1 MLLHVFANY
10 IFVQIYWSF
19 PLSLSPD
26 RSSFHPFAQ
35 EDDSVSIVVVVGES
49 EFPTNAVYKIL
60 LQS

>member
-1 MLLHVFANY
+1 M
-10 IFVQIYWSF
+10 QITFLCKFIDAFLSH
-19 PLSLSPD
+19 SLSPD

-49 EFPTNAVYKIL
+49 KFPTNAVYKIL